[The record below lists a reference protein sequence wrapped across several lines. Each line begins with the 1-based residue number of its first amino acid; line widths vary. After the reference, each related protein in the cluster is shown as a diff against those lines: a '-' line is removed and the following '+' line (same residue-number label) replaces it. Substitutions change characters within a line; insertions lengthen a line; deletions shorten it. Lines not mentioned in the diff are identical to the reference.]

1 MTDSAEKMRK
11 ADRTRIFFDTEFI
24 EDGKTIDLISIG
36 MVRDDGETY
45 YAESSDCDLSR
56 ADQWVKD
63 NVLIHLRGGSAIKSR
78 RQIAAD
84 IVAFA
89 GPSPEFWAYY
99 ADYDWV
105 VLCQLFGRMIDLPK
119 GWPMFCRDLKQLAGD
134 TVLPQQISTE
144 HHALADAV
152 WVSET
157 FAALS
162 AKSDGGGE
170 SRPAETGT
178 GGLAPCIKQTTP
190 ATMPAQAGVAPG
202 PSDPIPSQPDEREAI
217 ARIINPKAFDESY
230 WARGRQSDVEE
241 CPRCKGSGEIAIDA
255 RTCRY
260 VAPGPVPDDAK
271 GVVSS
276 TCFTCAGMGYIECE
290 DDND

>member
-24 EDGKTIDLISIG
+24 ENGKTIDLISIG
-36 MVRDDGETY
+36 MVRSDGETY

-105 VLCQLFGRMIDLPK
+105 VLCQLYGRMIDLPK

-134 TVLPQQISTE
+134 TMLPQQISTE
-144 HHALADAV
+144 HHALADAK
-152 WVSET
+152 WAAEA

-162 AKSDGGGE
+162 ARGTKSDGEVKEPSAPIAGLEPVAWQPIKTAPRDGTPILCFTPDYQSEFSDQSGIDVLWFDGGAWLYNAVPVTCQPTHWMPL
-170 SRPAETGT
+170 PASPNFSSSGYYTRAQLE
-178 GGLAPCIKQTTP
+178 AHAAEQVRAERKRI
-190 ATMPAQAGVAPG
+190 AT
-202 PSDPIPSQPDEREAI
+202 
-217 ARIINPKAFDESY
+217 
-230 WARGRQSDVEE
+230 WH
-241 CPRCKGSGEIAIDA
+241 
-255 RTCRY
+255 
-260 VAPGPVPDDAK
+260 DDAAIRTR
-271 GVVSS
+271 SS
-276 TCFTCAGMGYIECE
+276 DA
-290 DDND
+290 

>member
-63 NVLIHLRGGSAIKSR
+63 NVLIHLCGGSAIKSR

-89 GPSPEFWAYY
+89 GPSPEFWSYY

-105 VLCQLFGRMIDLPK
+105 VLCQLFGRMIDLPN

-134 TVLPQQISTE
+134 KELPQQISTE
-144 HHALADAV
+144 HHALADAK

-162 AKSDGGGE
+162 ASGTKSEIDEAGLERAVRECARITAPEITDAEYEAIKNRRELRYLNTCDEMRRALAAYLGADTKSDGGNG
-170 SRPAETGT
+170 
-178 GGLAPCIKQTTP
+178 K
-190 ATMPAQAGVAPG
+190 
-202 PSDPIPSQPDEREAI
+202 
-217 ARIINPKAFDESY
+217 
-230 WARGRQSDVEE
+230 
-241 CPRCKGSGEIAIDA
+241 
-255 RTCRY
+255 
-260 VAPGPVPDDAK
+260 
-271 GVVSS
+271 
-276 TCFTCAGMGYIECE
+276 
-290 DDND
+290 